1 MENKQI
7 AESGKFHG
15 IKATEANGVIT
26 VEIGGKGIN
35 ILYYFSEIVS
45 ALIHGELRVPKAL
58 LQTAF
63 EAGFRLGEKK
73 PLGKQEGDAPHEP

>member
-15 IKATEANGVIT
+15 IRATEVNNVTT
-26 VEIGGKGIN
+26 VEIGGKGMD
-35 ILYYFSEIVS
+35 ILYFFSEIVS
-45 ALIHGELRVPKAL
+45 ALNHGKLCFPKIL

-63 EAGFRLGEKK
+63 EAGASPGR
-73 PLGKQEGDAPHEP
+73 GKDRRAGRRCTS